1 MSDRVTEPVW
11 RKTTQALAPATHAPS
26 SIGQYDL
33 YPSFDIGAGKIVTGF
48 EALADLLSDS
58 TRVVM
63 DGYGGVF
70 WDEMRVGLEAV
81 FAARGIQSAWVNVIE
96 ALLPSDQLE
105 RLVAP
110 FLGGDDPIFGT
121 RFTGELSD
129 FFDSAKLKEL
139 QPDSSADVSL
149 IYGCGAALAGW
160 AGTLVYFDVPKSEIQ
175 FRTRAGRV
183 CNLGSSLARDAKTTY
198 KRMYFVDWVALNKH
212 KAQLLERLDV
222 IVDAQRPNDP
232 AVMRGADF
240 RSALEVMT
248 RNVFRARPWFEP
260 GPWGGQWIK
269 SHVPELPQDA
279 PNYAWSFEL
288 ITPENGIALSSE
300 KHLLEV
306 SFDFLMYF
314 DSRAVLGDAA
324 ERFGCEFPIRFDWLD
339 TIRGGNLSLQ
349 VHPSPEYA
357 AQHFGETFTQDE
369 TYYILDC
376 EPAAQ
381 VYLGF
386 QADLE
391 PHAFRTALE
400 TSHRDNTPLEVDK
413 FVQRHP
419 AHKHDLFL
427 IPHGTIHCSG
437 AGSLVLEISATPYI
451 FTFKMYDWLRLDLD
465 GQPRPMNIERA
476 FGNLDFSRRGEGVKT
491 ELISQ
496 PVPLEAGADW
506 RVISLPTHADHFY
519 DIQRLEFTD
528 HFEAHT
534 RNICHVLALVEG
546 TSLMLE
552 TSGGV
557 RQRFNYAETFV
568 VPAAAGAYRLVN
580 EGKGEAKVIRAFVR
594 PVTQ

>member
-1 MSDRVTEPVW
+1 MSEPAHW
-11 RKTTQALAPATHAPS
+11 RKTTQALAPATHTPS
-26 SIGQYDL
+26 SAGQYDL
-33 YPSFDIGAGKIVTGF
+33 YPSFYVGSGKIATGF
-48 EALADLLSDS
+48 EALADLFTHSS
-58 TRVVM
+58 CVVL

-70 WDEMRVGLEAV
+70 WDELRTGLEAV
-81 FAARGIQSAWVNVIE
+81 FAARGIRSAWINVDD
-96 ALLPSDQLE
+96 ALLTADQLE
-105 RLVAP
+105 SLVAP

-121 RFTGELSD
+121 RFTGALAD
-129 FFDSAKLKEL
+129 FFDPAKLEGL
-139 QPDSSADVSL
+139 QPDSSAEVSL

-160 AGTLVYFDVPKSEIQ
+160 TGTLVYLDVPKNEIQ

-183 CNLGSSLARDAKTTY
+183 CNLGSSLVRDAKTTY
-198 KRMYFVDWVALNKH
+198 KRMYFVDWIALNQH
-212 KAQLLERLDV
+212 KAQLLERIDV
-222 IVDAQRPNDP
+222 IVDAQRPSVP

-240 RSALEVMT
+240 RAALEVMT

-269 SHVPELPQDA
+269 AHVPELPQDA

-288 ITPENGIALSSE
+288 ITPENGIAFSSDCT
-300 KHLLEV
+300 LLEV

-314 DSRAVLGDAA
+314 DHRAVLGDAS
-324 ERFGCEFPIRFDWLD
+324 ERFGYEFPIRFDWLD
-339 TIRGGNLSLQ
+339 TIRGGNLSVQ

-357 AQHFGETFTQDE
+357 RRHFGETFTQDE

-376 EPAAQ
+376 VPDAE

-391 PHAFRTALE
+391 PAAFKSALE
-400 TSHRDNTPLEVDK
+400 TSHRGCTPLEVDK

-437 AGSLVLEISATPYI
+437 TGSLVLEISATPYI

-465 GQPRPMNIERA
+465 GKPRPMNIARA
-476 FGNLDFSRRGEGVKT
+476 FENLDFSRRGRAVR

-496 PVPLEAGADW
+496 PVLLEAGADW
-506 RVISLPTHADHFY
+506 RVLHLPTHPDHFY
-519 DIQRLEFTD
+519 DIQRLEFTT
-528 HFEAHT
+528 HLKAHT
-534 RNICHVLALVEG
+534 GNICHVLALVEG
-546 TSLMLE
+546 TSLLLE

-580 EGKGEAKVIRAFVR
+580 EGAGEAKVIRAFVR
-594 PVTQ
+594 PSSR